1 MFPNLTVKLQALTTK
16 GLELLFIR
24 GMTQIMAELSPTTE
38 ATIKVLV
45 IQISKM
51 VDLESARRKSEPE
64 LPQARDPQT
73 VKVKTN
79 LSSTSMIRTV
89 KLRTVEKGTS

>member
-24 GMTQIMAELSPTTE
+24 GTTQIMAELSLTME
-38 ATIKVLV
+38 AIMAVS
-45 IQISKM
+45 QILKT
-51 VDLESARRKSEPE
+51 VDLDSASRESEPE